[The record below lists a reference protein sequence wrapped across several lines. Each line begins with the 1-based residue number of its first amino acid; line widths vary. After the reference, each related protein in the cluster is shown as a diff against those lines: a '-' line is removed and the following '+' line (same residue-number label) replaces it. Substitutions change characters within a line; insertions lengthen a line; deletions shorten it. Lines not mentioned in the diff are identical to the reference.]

1 MIFTSDTQI
10 YKRMQKIDSN
20 FTHLR
25 VNLRKHGLVIAK
37 DVFHRFHPATKNPGN
52 EICVF
57 CNSTLKITKEHV
69 LPKWVFE
76 KDVESSLISS
86 VNKQTQTYNKAVIPA
101 CAICNNSILAPIE
114 KHIYKIVHNLE
125 KHNYDREDLSN
136 LIRWLEI
143 LDYKLQVFDCRRLYI
158 KHGKGKY
165 DSTWGILPVGHLRH
179 FIDLNPFKAYDFIR
193 SSQRRITIK
202 KKIVFNSLLIFD
214 TLYAHFNFFTQPN
227 EYIFISFPMQKTAIF
242 YFFREEFETDSEA
255 YEEALYIIEQVSKS

>member
-76 KDVESSLISS
+76 KDVES
-86 VNKQTQTYNKAVIPA
+86 
-101 CAICNNSILAPIE
+101 
-114 KHIYKIVHNLE
+114 
-125 KHNYDREDLSN
+125 
-136 LIRWLEI
+136 
-143 LDYKLQVFDCRRLYI
+143 
-158 KHGKGKY
+158 
-165 DSTWGILPVGHLRH
+165 
-179 FIDLNPFKAYDFIR
+179 
-193 SSQRRITIK
+193 
-202 KKIVFNSLLIFD
+202 
-214 TLYAHFNFFTQPN
+214 
-227 EYIFISFPMQKTAIF
+227 
-242 YFFREEFETDSEA
+242 
-255 YEEALYIIEQVSKS
+255 